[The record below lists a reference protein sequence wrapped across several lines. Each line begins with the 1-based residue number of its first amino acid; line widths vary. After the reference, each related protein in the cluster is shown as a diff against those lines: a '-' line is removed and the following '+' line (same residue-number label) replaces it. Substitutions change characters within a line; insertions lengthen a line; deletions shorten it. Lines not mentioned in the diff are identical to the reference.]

1 VQIHLRYDNPD
12 GTQKD
17 WIGEANQFGVNIQ
30 WGRRGQVN
38 QGIQIPVDRCYP
50 TPQDEL
56 LNRAAKKKAKG
67 YREAAIVRTVEGNLP
82 PQLDDEI
89 RKVKE
94 VVKEVVSNTPGT
106 PPRSLNQALAEW
118 AKKTDPGSSW
128 F

>member
-1 VQIHLRYDNPD
+1 MIHLRYDNPD

-38 QGIQIPVDRCYP
+38 QGKQIPVDQCYP

-56 LNRAAKKKAKG
+56 LKRTAKKKGKG
-67 YREAAIVRTVEGNLP
+67 YREVAP
-82 PQLDDEI
+82 PQRDDET
-89 RKVKE
+89 RKIKE
-94 VVKEVVSNTPGT
+94 VVKHVVSNTPG
-106 PPRSLNQALAEW
+106 PPLRSLNQTLTEW
-118 AKKTDPGSSW
+118 TKKTDPGSSW